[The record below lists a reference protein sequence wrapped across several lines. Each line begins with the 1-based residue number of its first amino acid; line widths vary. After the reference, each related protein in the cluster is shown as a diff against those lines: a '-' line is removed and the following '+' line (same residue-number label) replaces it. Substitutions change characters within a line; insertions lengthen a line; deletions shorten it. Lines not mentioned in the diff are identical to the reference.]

1 MSVAYVP
8 KPCWNSLPS
17 SLLVLTVKL
26 CYECGLCPQTLL
38 EQVCHLV
45 YYYSLLNYVMS
56 VAYVPKPCWN
66 SLPSSL
72 LLLTVK
78 LCYECGLCPQ
88 TLLEQ
93 VCHLVYYYSLL
104 NYVMSVVYVPEPC
117 WNRFAI

>member
-1 MSVAYVP
+1 MSPNLVGTG
-8 KPCWNSLPS
+8 LPS
-17 SLLVLTVKL
+17 SLLLHTVKL

-72 LLLTVK
+72 LVLTVK

-93 VCHLVYYYSLL
+93 L
-104 NYVMSVVYVPEPC
+104 
-117 WNRFAI
+117 AI